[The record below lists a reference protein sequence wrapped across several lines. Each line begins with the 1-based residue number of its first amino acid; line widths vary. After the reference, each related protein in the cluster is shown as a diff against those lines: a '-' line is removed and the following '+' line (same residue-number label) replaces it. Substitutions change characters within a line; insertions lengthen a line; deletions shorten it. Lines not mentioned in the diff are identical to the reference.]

1 VQHGCNGTGTTVAD
15 VIDSPIV
22 PSDLAAYL
30 SASGVTETGTVTDV
44 PVDGGATETYD
55 NVETSLD
62 VETIAGLAPG
72 ANIRIYDM
80 PDLSLPYTLDAY
92 NQVVSENLASVV
104 NSSFG
109 GCEDQFATVSF
120 TTDSNAIAEQGAAK
134 GITFVAA
141 SGNLGSNE
149 CTDFDI
155 ETGVQSPSGDPYFVS
170 VGGDNFTVD
179 PYGNLLTLTAT
190 GGPTGFQSGGG
201 VSDQFPLPSYQSGV
215 ANVITSGRNQ
225 PDVSLPG
232 VGVAIYSG
240 GGNYGGAD
248 GTAWASASFTALLAG
263 ATQIANTRFGW
274 ANPAIYTVFYDGG
287 YTYYFTDVT
296 VGSNGLY
303 NAMAGYDQVTGLG
316 APKGFFFAQVL
327 GEVQ

>member
-1 VQHGCNGTGTTVAD
+1 VQHGCNGSGTTVAD

-80 PDLSLPYTLDAY
+80 PDLGLSYSLDAY
-92 NQVVSENLASVV
+92 NQVVSENLASIV

-109 GCEDQFATVSF
+109 GCEDQFATVGF
-120 TTDSNAIAEQGAAK
+120 PADSDAIAEQGAAI

-149 CTDFDI
+149 CTDYDI
-155 ETGVQSPSGDPYFVS
+155 ETGVQSPSGDPHFVS
-170 VGGDNFTVD
+170 VGGDNFTED

-190 GGPTGFQSGGG
+190 GGPTGFLSGGG
-201 VSDQFPLPSYQSGV
+201 VSNQFPLPAYQAGV

-248 GTAWASASFTALLAG
+248 GAGWSSACFVALLAG
-263 ATQIANTRFGW
+263 ATQIGNTRFGW
-274 ANPAIYTVFYDGG
+274 VNPAIYKVFYYGG
-287 YTYYFTDVT
+287 YTYDFTDVT

-303 NAMAGYDQVTGLG
+303 NAMPNYDQVTGLG
-316 APKGFFFAQVL
+316 APKGYYFAQL
-327 GEVQ
+327 LTEVQ